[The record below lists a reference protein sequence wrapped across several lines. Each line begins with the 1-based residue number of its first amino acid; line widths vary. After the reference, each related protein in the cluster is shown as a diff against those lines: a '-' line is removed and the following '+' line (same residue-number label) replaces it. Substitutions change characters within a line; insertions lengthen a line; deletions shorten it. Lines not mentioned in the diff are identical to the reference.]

1 MVLIRILLVA
11 FVAMSVAFGL
21 TATGEAHKN
30 HNKVEAAQT
39 APAASQT
46 APPAAMADH
55 GGMEMAETPPG
66 TMPERAVAW
75 LGKMHPA
82 AVHFPIA
89 LFPAAFVLLAFA
101 RRREGGA
108 AVARGL
114 IVFAGLAAAGA
125 ALMGWISA
133 GFAMSDP
140 DPVQAWHRWMGT
152 GIAAAG
158 LLAVIL
164 AWRRR
169 DAMASGAMIM
179 LTGAISL
186 AIFIQGGLGGILTH
200 GVEHMRF

>member
-1 MVLIRILLVA
+1 MVLIRALLVA
-11 FVAMSVAFGL
+11 FAAMSVLFGL
-21 TATGEAHKN
+21 AGTGEAHKN
-30 HNKVEAAQT
+30 HNKVEAAQNAST
-39 APAASQT
+39 ASQAT
-46 APPAAMADH
+46 PPAAMADH
-55 GGMEMAETPPG
+55 GGMEMAEALPG

-89 LFPAAFVLLAFA
+89 LFPAAFVLLGFA
-101 RRREGGA
+101 RRREGVA

-114 IVFAGLAAAGA
+114 IVFAGIAAAGA

-133 GFAMSDP
+133 GFTIGDT
-140 DPVQAWHRWMGT
+140 DPVQAWHRWIGT
-152 GIAAAG
+152 AIAAAG
-158 LLAVIL
+158 LIAALW

-169 DAMASGAMIM
+169 DTVSGGAMVT

-200 GVEHMRF
+200 GLEHMRF

>member
-1 MVLIRILLVA
+1 MVLIRALLVA
-11 FVAMSVAFGL
+11 FATVSVAFGL
-21 TATGEAHKN
+21 TGAGEAHKN
-30 HNKVEAAQT
+30 HNKAEATQSAST
-39 APAASQT
+39 ASQA

-55 GGMEMAETPPG
+55 GGMEMGEAPPG

-75 LGKMHPA
+75 FGKMHPA

-101 RRREGGA
+101 RRGEGVA

-114 IVFAGLAAAGA
+114 IVFAGIAAAGA

-133 GFAMSDP
+133 GFAIGDT
-140 DPVQAWHRWMGT
+140 DPVQAWHRWIGT
-152 GIAAAG
+152 AIAAAG
-158 LLAVIL
+158 LIAALW

-169 DAMASGAMIM
+169 EAAAGGAMAA

-186 AIFIQGGLGGILTH
+186 AILVQGGLGGILTH
-200 GVEHMRF
+200 GLEHMRF